1 MHKNLYLK
9 NKYLFINNF
18 REILGKNSEGDPEK
32 IIIIIEG
39 TDVMD
44 YKNYLCFVKF
54 NAELKINRRLKIKNL
69 VVNISNIE
77 LKDTVKNVNIN
88 LLEFKQSV
96 MSLYNTFKGFMSE
109 LKGLMLD
116 LDFLNKFIY

>member
-44 YKNYLCFVKF
+44 YKNYLCLVKF